1 LNISRPAPSAM
12 GARDNRERG
21 TMASEIDT
29 IRDWVIKGKRKEAV
43 EEARK
48 ALAAGVEPGDIM
60 QHGLITAMSVVGQ
73 KFSSGEFF
81 LPHMMIA
88 ARAMTEVVDVI
99 KPLLVGEAAEKKG
112 KAVVGTVAGDFHD
125 IGKNIVKM
133 MMEGAGYEV
142 VDLGVDV
149 AVDKF
154 VETVR
159 QEKPDFLLM
168 SALITLTM
176 ESARR
181 TIEALDAAGLRG
193 SVKVGVGGAPLT
205 QKFADEI
212 GADFYGAD
220 AYECVQACNLLV
232 H

>member
-1 LNISRPAPSAM
+1 M
-12 GARDNRERG
+12 
-21 TMASEIDT
+21 SEHIEA
-29 IRDWVIKGKRKEAV
+29 IKNWVIKGKRVEAV
-43 EEARK
+43 EETKR
-48 ALAAGVEPGDIM
+48 ALAAGADPAAVMKD
-60 QHGLITAMSVVGQ
+60 GLIGAMSVVGQ

-81 LPHMMIA
+81 LPQMMIA
-88 ARAMTEVVDVI
+88 ARAMTEVLPI
-99 KPLLVGEAAEKKG
+99 LKPLLVGEAAEKKG
-112 KAVVGTVAGDFHD
+112 KAVIGTVAGDFHD

-149 AVDKF
+149 APDKF
-154 VETVR
+154 VEAVR
-159 QEKPDFLLM
+159 KESPDFVLM

-181 TIEALDAAGLRG
+181 TIQALDEAGMRKA
-193 SVKVGVGGAPLT
+193 VKVGVGGAPLT

-220 AYECVQACNLLV
+220 AYDCVQACDRLV